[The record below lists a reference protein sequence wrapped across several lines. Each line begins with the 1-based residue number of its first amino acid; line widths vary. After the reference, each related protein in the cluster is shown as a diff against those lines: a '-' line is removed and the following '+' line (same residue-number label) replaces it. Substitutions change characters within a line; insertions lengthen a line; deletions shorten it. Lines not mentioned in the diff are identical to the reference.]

1 MTSSLHSTIAINQL
15 GYRETDSKKAII
27 TEHEGVFYVVD
38 LYSNEKIFQGTTTDA
53 KYDDASGMV
62 VSTAEFSS
70 CQLPGTYYIELEQ
83 EVKSYPF
90 IIGNDVYH
98 DVHRALLKAFY
109 YLRCG
114 VELEEQYAGVWKH
127 GTCHISLVHIHGAP
141 EQQFDG
147 SGGWHDAGDYGKYI
161 VAAGKAVA
169 DLLLAYE
176 WYPQAFTAQIPLPE
190 SNEHMADVLHEC
202 KVELDWMLRMQDQL
216 SGGVYHKLTTL
227 QFPPIDMM
235 PEDDLAPLFASPIS
249 ATATAS
255 FAATLALAARIYQ
268 PLDEDYASYCL
279 QQAKIAWTWLE
290 EHPSYP
296 DFHNPIDVGTGEYG
310 DPVDRDERYWAA
322 AELYRTTGE
331 EKYHEAFLD
340 FVREQDFDH
349 YQLGWVDMGG
359 YGTICYL
366 LTEHDQDEAV
376 VTLLRDGLQLRAAQL
391 VEISKQD
398 GYGISMLPQH
408 YVWGSNMNVMNNA
421 MLLLIA
427 DRLFSTSEYVDIVTQ
442 HVHYIFGANV
452 MGTSYVTGYGSK
464 PMMNPHH
471 RPSIG
476 DGIVDPIPGML
487 SGGPNKNLQD
497 EIATTQLQGAAP
509 AAAFIDHIESYA
521 TNEITI
527 YWNSPAVFVLSHFV

>member
-1 MTSSLHSTIAINQL
+1 MTSSLHSIIAINQL
-15 GYRETDSKKAII
+15 GYREADSKKAIL
-27 TEHEGVFYVVD
+27 TELEGDFYVVD
-38 LYSNEKIFQGTTTDA
+38 FYSNEKVFQGTTTEA
-53 KYDDASGMV
+53 KYDQASGTV
-62 VSTAEFSS
+62 VSTADFSS
-70 CQLPGTYYIELEQ
+70 CRTPGTYYIAFEP

-90 IIGNDVYH
+90 IIGDDVYC
-98 DVHRALLKAFY
+98 DVQRALLKAFY

-114 VELEEQYAGVWKH
+114 VELDEQYAGVWKH
-127 GTCHISLVHIHGAP
+127 GPCHTSLVHVHSAP
-141 EQQFDG
+141 DQQFDG
-147 SGGWHDAGDYGKYI
+147 CGGWHDAGDYGKYI

-176 WYPQAFTAQIPLPE
+176 WYPQAFVTPIPLPE
-190 SNEHMADVLHEC
+190 SNDRMDDVLHEC
-202 KVELDWMLRMQDQL
+202 KVELDWMLRMQDQA

-227 QFPPIDMM
+227 KFPPNDTM
-235 PEDDLAPLFASPIS
+235 PEADLAPLYASPIS

-268 PLDEDYASYCL
+268 SIDENYAVHCL
-279 QQAKIAWTWLE
+279 QQAKFAWKWLE

-296 DFHNPIDVGTGEYG
+296 DFHNPTDVETGEYG
-310 DPVDRDERYWAA
+310 DPVDHDERYWAA

-331 EKYHEAFLD
+331 AKYHEVFLD
-340 FVREQDFDH
+340 LVREQDFDH
-349 YQLGWVDMGG
+349 YQLGWTDMGG

-366 LTEHDQDEAV
+366 LTEHDQDKAV
-376 VTLLRDGLQLRAAQL
+376 VALLRNGLQQRVTQL

-398 GYGISMLPQH
+398 GYGISMLPEH

-427 DRLFSTSEYVDIVTQ
+427 DKLCSTSQYEAVVAQ
-442 HVHYIFGANV
+442 HVHYILGTNV
-452 MGTSYVTGYGSK
+452 MGTSYVTGFGSK
-464 PMMNPHH
+464 PIMNPHH

-476 DGIVDPIPGML
+476 DGIVDPVPGML

-497 EIATTQLQGAAP
+497 EIAIAELQGAAP

-527 YWNSPAVFVLSHFV
+527 YWNSPAVFVLSHFI